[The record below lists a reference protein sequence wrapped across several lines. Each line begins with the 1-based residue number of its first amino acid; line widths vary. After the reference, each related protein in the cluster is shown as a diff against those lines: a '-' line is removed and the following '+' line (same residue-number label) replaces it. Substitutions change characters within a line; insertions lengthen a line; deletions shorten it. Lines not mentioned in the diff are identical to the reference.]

1 MYSGRCSAF
10 SPSRCTSS
18 TLSRSDSTAKHITFN
33 PPHFLRESNIRGKKL
48 RKLKFPST
56 LFFALIALAVFLDF
70 ATTQIGLSLGFRES
84 GKALFLAEALGLL
97 FFTFVF

>member
-1 MYSGRCSAF
+1 M
-10 SPSRCTSS
+10 
-18 TLSRSDSTAKHITFN
+18 
-33 PPHFLRESNIRGKKL
+33 

-97 FFTFVF
+97 FFTFVFWKLGSRISRVAGYACTVPIVAAGYAPFLHNMLVLGGLL